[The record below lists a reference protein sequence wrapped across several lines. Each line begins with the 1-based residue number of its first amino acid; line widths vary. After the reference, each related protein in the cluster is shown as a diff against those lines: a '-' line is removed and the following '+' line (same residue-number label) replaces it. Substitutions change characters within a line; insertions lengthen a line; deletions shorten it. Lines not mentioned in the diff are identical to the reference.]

1 MRDEPLAAQVL
12 HHVDTIDSLAH
23 EKAVESGRDHPI
35 LRDGVQKPSSREVLM
50 PVLAGAW
57 AVGHWTDRPRL
68 AKLAR
73 RGLLAVLLATA
84 TAKTAKRIVCRARP
98 NQGGDPTDWGAADG
112 KRASFPSG
120 HATDVSALATAI
132 GLSEGAS
139 PLTAVGIGAVA
150 VVGWSS
156 LASERHWATDL
167 LAGVA
172 IGITAGT
179 VAGAIDERVMGRGQ
193 RPPTPPAPTPPD
205 RPARGAGAP

>member
-1 MRDEPLAAQVL
+1 MRDEPLGAQVL
-12 HHVDTIDSLAH
+12 RHVDAIDSAAH
-23 EKAVESGRDHPI
+23 EKAVESGRDYPR
-35 LRDGVQKPSSREVLM
+35 LRDGIQKPSSREVML

-57 AVGHWTDRPRL
+57 ALGHWMDRPGL

-73 RGLLAVLLATA
+73 RGLLAVLLSTA

-98 NQGGDPTDWGAADG
+98 NQGGDPTDWGVAEG

-120 HATDVSALATAI
+120 HATDVTALATAI

-139 PLTAVGIGAVA
+139 PLTALGVGAVA

-167 LAGVA
+167 LAGVT
-172 IGITAGT
+172 IGVAAGAA
-179 VAGAIDERVMGRGQ
+179 AGAIDKRVMGRGQ
-193 RPPTPPAPTPPD
+193 SPLSPPAPTPPD
-205 RPARGAGAP
+205 PPARGAGAP